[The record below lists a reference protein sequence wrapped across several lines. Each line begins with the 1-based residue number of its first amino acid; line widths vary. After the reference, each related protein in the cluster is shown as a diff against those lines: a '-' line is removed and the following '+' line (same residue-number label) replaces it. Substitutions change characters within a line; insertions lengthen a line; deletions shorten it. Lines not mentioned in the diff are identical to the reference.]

1 MKSISRKLKEKEGRS
16 FRHQLQTTM
25 SLGFLCGRRSP
36 TGRTPKASQYLQKV
50 AVSGVRNMQS
60 LLTIPRQE
68 RSILFQNIRGG
79 KLIPPDANAHL
90 LSNSLLPLAVFLEL
104 LQKLFASVLDDT
116 CILGGAF
123 HLKANSS
130 P

>member
-1 MKSISRKLKEKEGRS
+1 
-16 FRHQLQTTM
+16 M